1 METWSSEGEII
12 NRLVSESSLS
22 AATESEMEPRKSTS
36 SETYF
41 SDWLKSSATIDCEV
55 RSARVDNPT
64 SGRTTLIVSLQQ
76 KVEGFQSRVMALEAL
91 QSRSVENIAPDIIST
106 IVNLPQ
112 LGVLSIDENLL
123 GYPYF
128 EGLSRLFTSTEES
141 APDILPT
148 TLNFSKHGAL
158 PTYPTMSDYQAVL
171 EGFLRGS
178 SQVGYV
184 AEINEAIRV
193 IYDSIPISIFV
204 MVHTQWWHV

>member
-1 METWSSEGEII
+1 METWSSEGEVI

-55 RSARVDNPT
+55 RS
-64 SGRTTLIVSLQQ
+64 
-76 KVEGFQSRVMALEAL
+76 
-91 QSRSVENIAPDIIST
+91 SVENITPDIIPT

-123 GYPYF
+123 GCPYF

-148 TLNFSKHGAL
+148 TLNFSEHGAL

-184 AEINEAIRV
+184 AEQVVLMAV
-193 IYDSIPISIFV
+193 IKYCEV
-204 MVHTQWWHV
+204 WAAEVHLNKTKVVVPNHV